1 MTRKAPKLDTL
12 RALFAKS
19 GNCCAFPGCKN
30 KIINDKNQL
39 IGEVCHIEAAEEGGE
54 RYNPNQTDEERRH
67 YDNLILLCHEHHV
80 ETNDI
85 QEYTVNKLKNMKKVH
100 EAKFINNNFELDE
113 QVLKSILLQINEF
126 WQNIEFLNKYK
137 HQAPEDFKM
146 EIDVNKK
153 CIQIFDELQNNI
165 ENLSNML
172 GDIAEFNNTL
182 WENIVKYLESYNVD
196 LSNVKNIPYYENPYN
211 SPFWEMLCIG
221 APNLTNQSIILLK
234 QFSIK
239 YLELFIQQNPANT
252 EALKKLNELRE
263 EFKEIAVTSSY
274 VD

>member
-172 GDIAEFNNTL
+172 SDIAKFNSTL
-182 WENIVKYLESYNVD
+182 WEDIVKFLESYNVD
-196 LSNVKNIPYYENPYN
+196 LSNVKNIPYYDNPYN

-221 APNLTNQSIILLK
+221 TPNLTNQSIILLK

-239 YLELFIQQNPANT
+239 YLELFIQQNPTNT

-263 EFKEIAVTSSY
+263 EFKGIAVTSSY
-274 VD
+274 ID

>member
-30 KIINDKNQL
+30 KIINNKNKL
-39 IGEVCHIEAAEEGGE
+39 IGEICHIEAAEEGGE
-54 RYNPNQTDEERRH
+54 RYNPKQTDEERRH

-80 ETNDI
+80 ETNDV

-100 EAKFINNNFELDE
+100 EAKFINNNFEIDE

-146 EIDVNKK
+146 EIDINKK
-153 CIQIFDELQNNI
+153 SIQIFDELQRNI
-165 ENLSNML
+165 ETLSDIL
-172 GDIAEFNNTL
+172 SEIAEFNNTL

-196 LSNVKNIPYYENPYN
+196 LSNVKNIPYYDNPYN
-211 SPFWEMLCIG
+211 SPFWEKLCIG
-221 APNLTNQSIILLK
+221 APNLTNQSKILLK
-234 QFSIK
+234 QLSIK
-239 YLELFIQQNPANT
+239 YLELYIQHNPTNI

-263 EFKEIAVTSSY
+263 EFKEIAATSSY

>member
-153 CIQIFDELQNNI
+153 CIQIFDELQHNI

-172 GDIAEFNNTL
+172 SDIAKFNSTL
-182 WENIVKYLESYNVD
+182 WEDIVKFLESYNVD

-239 YLELFIQQNPANT
+239 YLELFIQQNPTST

-263 EFKEIAVTSSY
+263 EFKGIAVTSSY
-274 VD
+274 ID

>member
-30 KIINDKNQL
+30 KIINNKNKL
-39 IGEVCHIEAAEEGGE
+39 IGEICYIEAAEEGGE
-54 RYNPNQTDEERRH
+54 RYNPKQTDEERRH

-80 ETNDI
+80 ETNDV

-100 EAKFINNNFELDE
+100 EAKFINNNFEIDE

-146 EIDVNKK
+146 EIDINKK
-153 CIQIFDELQNNI
+153 SIQIFDELQRNI
-165 ENLSNML
+165 KTLSDIL
-172 GDIAEFNNTL
+172 SEIAEFNNTL

-211 SPFWEMLCIG
+211 SPFWEKLCIV
-221 APNLTNQSIILLK
+221 APNLTNQSKILLK
-234 QFSIK
+234 QLSIK
-239 YLELFIQQNPANT
+239 YLELYIQHNPTNI

>member
-54 RYNPNQTDEERRH
+54 RYNPNQPDEERRH

-153 CIQIFDELQNNI
+153 CIQIFDELQHNI

-172 GDIAEFNNTL
+172 SDIAKFNSTL
-182 WENIVKYLESYNVD
+182 WEDIVKFLESYNVD

-239 YLELFIQQNPANT
+239 YLELFIQQNPTST

-263 EFKEIAVTSSY
+263 EFKGIAVTSSY
-274 VD
+274 ID

>member
-1 MTRKAPKLDTL
+1 MARKAPKLDTL

-30 KIINDKNQL
+30 KIINNKNQL

-54 RYNPNQTDEERRH
+54 RYNSNQTDEERRH

-100 EAKFINNNFELDE
+100 EAKFINNNFEIDE

-182 WENIVKYLESYNVD
+182 WKNIVKYLESYNVD

-234 QFSIK
+234 QLSIK

>member
-1 MTRKAPKLDTL
+1 MARKAPKLETL

-30 KIINDKNQL
+30 RIINNKNQL

-100 EAKFINNNFELDE
+100 EANFINNNFEIDE
-113 QVLKSILLQINEF
+113 QVLKSILLHINEY

-137 HQAPEDFKM
+137 HQAPDDFKM
-146 EIDVNKK
+146 EIDVNKE
-153 CIQIFDELQNNI
+153 CIQLSNELQNNI

-172 GDIAEFNNTL
+172 SDIAKFNNTL
-182 WENIVKYLESYNVD
+182 WENIVKYLESYNID

-221 APNLTNQSIILLK
+221 APNLTNQSIVLLK

-239 YLELFIQQNPANT
+239 YLELFIQQNPTNT

-274 VD
+274 AD

>member
-100 EAKFINNNFELDE
+100 EAKFINNNFEIEE
-113 QVLKSILLQINEF
+113 QVLQSILLQINEF
-126 WQNIEFLNKYK
+126 WQNIEFSNKYK
-137 HQAPEDFKM
+137 HQTTEDFKM

-172 GDIAEFNNTL
+172 SDIAKFNSTL
-182 WENIVKYLESYNVD
+182 WEDIVKFLESYNVD
-196 LSNVKNIPYYENPYN
+196 LSNVKNIPYYKNPYN

-239 YLELFIQQNPANT
+239 YLELFIQQNPTNT

-263 EFKEIAVTSSY
+263 EFKGIAVTSSY
-274 VD
+274 ID

>member
-30 KIINDKNQL
+30 KIINNKNQL
-39 IGEVCHIEAAEEGGE
+39 IGEICHIEAAEEGGE
-54 RYNPNQTDEERRH
+54 RYNPKQTDEERRH

-80 ETNDI
+80 ETNDV

-100 EAKFINNNFELDE
+100 EAKFINNNFEIDE

-146 EIDVNKK
+146 EIDINKK
-153 CIQIFDELQNNI
+153 SIQIFDELQRNI
-165 ENLSNML
+165 ETLS
-172 GDIAEFNNTL
+172 DILSEITEFNNTL
-182 WENIVKYLESYNVD
+182 WEDVVKYLESYNVD

-211 SPFWEMLCIG
+211 SPFWEMLCIE
-221 APNLTNQSIILLK
+221 APNLTNQSKILLK
-234 QFSIK
+234 QLSIK
-239 YLELFIQQNPANT
+239 YLELYIQHNPTNI

>member
-1 MTRKAPKLDTL
+1 MARKAPKLDTL

-30 KIINDKNQL
+30 KIINNKNQL

-100 EAKFINNNFELDE
+100 EAKFINNNFEIDE

>member
-30 KIINDKNQL
+30 KIINNKNQL
-39 IGEVCHIEAAEEGGE
+39 IGEICHIEAAEEGGE
-54 RYNPNQTDEERRH
+54 RYNPKQTDEERRH

-80 ETNDI
+80 ETNDV

-100 EAKFINNNFELDE
+100 EAKFINNNFEIDE

-146 EIDVNKK
+146 EIDINKK
-153 CIQIFDELQNNI
+153 SIQIFDELQRNI
-165 ENLSNML
+165 ETLSDIL
-172 GDIAEFNNTL
+172 SEIAEFNNTL
-182 WENIVKYLESYNVD
+182 WEDVVKYLESYNVD

-211 SPFWEMLCIG
+211 SPFWEMLCIK
-221 APNLTNQSIILLK
+221 APNLTNQSKILLK
-234 QFSIK
+234 QLSIK
-239 YLELFIQQNPANT
+239 YLELYIQHNPTNI

>member
-30 KIINDKNQL
+30 KIINNKNQL
-39 IGEVCHIEAAEEGGE
+39 IGEICHIEAAEEGGE
-54 RYNPNQTDEERRH
+54 RYNPKQTDEERRH

-80 ETNDI
+80 ETNDV

-100 EAKFINNNFELDE
+100 EAKFINNNFEIDE

-146 EIDVNKK
+146 EIYINKK
-153 CIQIFDELQNNI
+153 SIQIFDELQRNI
-165 ENLSNML
+165 ETLS
-172 GDIAEFNNTL
+172 DILSEITEFNNTL
-182 WENIVKYLESYNVD
+182 WEDVVKYLESYNVD

-211 SPFWEMLCIG
+211 SPFWEMLCIE
-221 APNLTNQSIILLK
+221 APNLTNQSKILLK
-234 QFSIK
+234 QLSIK
-239 YLELFIQQNPANT
+239 YLELYIQHNPTNIET
-252 EALKKLNELRE
+252 LKKLNELRE

>member
-100 EAKFINNNFELDE
+100 EAKFINNNFEIDE

-165 ENLSNML
+165 ENLSNIL

>member
-30 KIINDKNQL
+30 KIINNKNQL
-39 IGEVCHIEAAEEGGE
+39 IGEICHIEAAEEGGE
-54 RYNPNQTDEERRH
+54 RYNPKQTDEERRH

-80 ETNDI
+80 ETNDV

-100 EAKFINNNFELDE
+100 EAKFINNNFEIDE

-146 EIDVNKK
+146 EIYINKK
-153 CIQIFDELQNNI
+153 SIQIFDELQRNI
-165 ENLSNML
+165 ETLS
-172 GDIAEFNNTL
+172 DILSEITEFNNTL
-182 WENIVKYLESYNVD
+182 WEDVVKYLESYNVD

-211 SPFWEMLCIG
+211 SPFWEMLCIE
-221 APNLTNQSIILLK
+221 APNLTNQSKILLK
-234 QFSIK
+234 QLSIK
-239 YLELFIQQNPANT
+239 YLELYIQHNPTNI

>member
-1 MTRKAPKLDTL
+1 MSRKAPKLDTL

-30 KIINDKNQL
+30 KIINNKNQL

-80 ETNDI
+80 ETNDT

-100 EAKFINNNFELDE
+100 EAKFINNNFEVDE
-113 QVLKSILLQINEF
+113 QVLKSILLQINDF
-126 WQNIEFLNKYK
+126 WQNIEFLNTYK
-137 HQAPEDFKM
+137 HQSPDDFKI
-146 EIDVNKK
+146 EISINKNE
-153 CIQIFDELQNNI
+153 IEIIEELHDNI
-165 ENLSNML
+165 TKLSNL
-172 GDIAEFNNTL
+172 LNDISEFNNNL
-182 WENIVKYLESYNVD
+182 WENIINFLESYNVD
-196 LSNVKNIPYYENPYN
+196 LTNVKNIPYYENPYY

-221 APNLTNQSIILLK
+221 APNLTNKSIVLLK
-234 QFSIK
+234 QISIK
-239 YLELFIQQNPANT
+239 YLELFIQKNPT
-252 EALKKLNELRE
+252 DIEALKKLNELRE
-263 EFKEIAVTSSY
+263 EFKKIAITSSY

>member
-30 KIINDKNQL
+30 KIINNKNQL
-39 IGEVCHIEAAEEGGE
+39 IGEICHIEAAEEGGE
-54 RYNPNQTDEERRH
+54 RYNPKQTDEERRH

-80 ETNDI
+80 ETNDV

-100 EAKFINNNFELDE
+100 EVKFINNNFEIDE

-146 EIDVNKK
+146 EIDINKK
-153 CIQIFDELQNNI
+153 SIQIFDELQRNI
-165 ENLSNML
+165 ETLS
-172 GDIAEFNNTL
+172 DILSEITEFNNTL
-182 WENIVKYLESYNVD
+182 WEDVVKHLESYNVD
-196 LSNVKNIPYYENPYN
+196 LSNVKNIPYYENSYN
-211 SPFWEMLCIG
+211 SPFWEMLCIE
-221 APNLTNQSIILLK
+221 APNLTNQSKILLK
-234 QFSIK
+234 QLSIK
-239 YLELFIQQNPANT
+239 YLELYIQHNPTNI

>member
-100 EAKFINNNFELDE
+100 EAKFINNNFEIDE

>member
-1 MTRKAPKLDTL
+1 MARKAPKLDTL

-30 KIINDKNQL
+30 KIINNKNQL

-100 EAKFINNNFELDE
+100 EAKFINNNFEIDE

-137 HQAPEDFKM
+137 HQALEDFKM

>member
-172 GDIAEFNNTL
+172 SDIAKFNSTL
-182 WENIVKYLESYNVD
+182 WEDIVKFLESYNVD
-196 LSNVKNIPYYENPYN
+196 LSNVKNIPYYDNPYN

-239 YLELFIQQNPANT
+239 YLELFIQQNPTNT

-263 EFKEIAVTSSY
+263 EFKGIAVTSSY
-274 VD
+274 ID

>member
-1 MTRKAPKLDTL
+1 MARKAPKLDTL

-30 KIINDKNQL
+30 KIINNKNQL

-100 EAKFINNNFELDE
+100 EAKFINNNFEIDE
-113 QVLKSILLQINEF
+113 QVLKSIRLQINEF

-137 HQAPEDFKM
+137 HQAPKDFKM
-146 EIDVNKK
+146 EIDINKK
-153 CIQIFDELQNNI
+153 SIQIFDELQRNI
-165 ENLSNML
+165 ETLSDIL
-172 GDIAEFNNTL
+172 SEIAEFNNTL
-182 WENIVKYLESYNVD
+182 WEDVVKYLESYNVD

-211 SPFWEMLCIG
+211 YPFWEILCIG
-221 APNLTNQSIILLK
+221 APNLTNQSKILLK
-234 QFSIK
+234 QLSIK
-239 YLELFIQQNPANT
+239 YLELYIQHNPTNI

-263 EFKEIAVTSSY
+263 EFKEITVTSSY

>member
-172 GDIAEFNNTL
+172 NDIAKFNSTL
-182 WENIVKYLESYNVD
+182 WEDIVKFLESYNID

-239 YLELFIQQNPANT
+239 YLELFIQQNPTNT
-252 EALKKLNELRE
+252 EAIKKLNELRE
-263 EFKEIAVTSSY
+263 EFKGIAVTSSY
-274 VD
+274 ID